1 MKKDLIVGVDCSTT
15 AAKAIVW
22 DRKGNLISEGREAI
36 ALINSSTDWA
46 EQKAEYWWDSTA
58 AALRKCLRNVNLKR
72 ISALGI
78 THQRET
84 FVPIDREGVAL
95 RNAIGWWDS
104 RAIPQVDRLRKLA
117 AEKIHRITG
126 KPPNIY
132 ASSPKILW
140 IRENEPGVF
149 RKVYKYLD
157 VHGYLAARLT
167 GRFATAWPSADP
179 LGILD
184 IHKLEWSSEIIDLLD
199 LKIDQ
204 LPELCAPGEIV
215 GWVTRKAANETHLP
229 EGLPVIGGGGDGQC
243 AALGLNI
250 IQQGAASLNL
260 GTAVVS
266 ELFSQEYRIGKAFRT
281 MCGCIPK
288 TYILESLLAGG
299 TYTIDW
305 LIKEFGHPE
314 KMMAELSDLSPEEI
328 LELEASKIKPG
339 SLGLVTIPYWKG
351 AGTPYWDP
359 RARGVI
365 VGWRG
370 FHGKGHLYRSILEG
384 IILEQRFLYEKIE
397 KVLGSKIKEIR
408 LLGGGARSSLWGQI
422 AADITGVSVL
432 IPLSLEATCLGA
444 AMLAAYGGGLYSS
457 IPEASKNMFRI
468 KCTYY
473 PQKENFDFYS
483 KLFYRVY
490 KPLYPRIQK
499 IVASLTRLVDLKE

>member
-22 DRKGNLISEGREAI
+22 DKEGNLISEGREAI
-36 ALINSSTDWA
+36 TLINPGTDWA
-46 EQKAEYWWDSTA
+46 EQKTDHWWDSTSA
-58 AALRKCLRNVNLKR
+58 SLRKCLQDINLSR

-84 FVPIDREGVAL
+84 FVPINQEGVAL

-104 RAIPQVDRLRKLA
+104 RAVPQVDRLRELA

-157 VHGYLAARLT
+157 VHGYLAWRLT

-179 LGILD
+179 LGIFD
-184 IHKLEWSSEIIDLLD
+184 IRKLEWSSEIIDLLG

-215 GWVTRKAANETHLP
+215 GWVTKKAANETHLP
-229 EGLPVIGGGGDGQC
+229 EGLPVVGGGGDGQC
-243 AALGLNI
+243 AALGVHI
-250 IQQGAASLNL
+250 IQPGAASLNL

-266 ELFSQEYRIGKAFRT
+266 ELFSQEYRVGKAFRT
-281 MCGCIPK
+281 MCGCVPK
-288 TYILESLLAGG
+288 TYILESVLAGG

-305 LIKEFGHPE
+305 FIKEFGCPE
-314 KMMAELSDLSPEEI
+314 NMMTELSYLSPREV

-339 SLGLVTIPYWKG
+339 SVGLITIPYWKG
-351 AGTPYWDP
+351 AGAPYWDP

-365 VGWRG
+365 LGWRG

-384 IILEQRFLYEKIE
+384 ITLEQRIFYEEIE
-397 KVLGSKIKEIR
+397 KALGSKIKEIR

-422 AADITGVSVL
+422 VADITGVSVL
-432 IPLSLEATCLGA
+432 IPQSQEATCLGA

-457 IPEASKNMFRI
+457 IPEASKNMFKIRRR
-468 KCTYY
+468 YS

-490 KPLYPRIQK
+490 KPLYPRVQK
-499 IVASLTRLVDLKE
+499 IITSLTRLVEPNG